1 LSLQVSVVE
10 KSFQRNGNSAPTLAG
25 VSFEVPPG
33 TIVGLYGPSGCG
45 KSTLLRIVAG
55 LDIDYQGT
63 VELNGEPVTHPTRR
77 IGMTVQTLISYDWL
91 SVGDNITFGLR
102 YAKAQNDATWFRRVT
117 GKVDPQRAQKEAE
130 RLAAIVGL
138 ARSDLAK
145 YPDEISGGMKQRM
158 AFARS
163 LLPRPQVLLL
173 DEPFS
178 ALDFESRQS
187 LEDAVLRVRD
197 ELGTSFICVSHDPE
211 EILYLADEV
220 LVLGGA
226 PAHIVHRFEPELP
239 CKGTDEKRYTQ
250 EFQQAKKEL
259 YGWLNPST
267 TT

>member
-1 LSLQVSVVE
+1 MSLQVSVAE
-10 KSFQRNGNSAPTLAG
+10 KSFPSNGTRTSVLSDVAFDVPAG
-25 VSFEVPPG
+25 S
-33 TIVGLYGPSGCG
+33 IVGLYGPSGCG

-55 LDIDYQGT
+55 LDTDFRGE
-63 VELNGEPVTHPTRR
+63 VELNGEPVSHPTRR

-102 YAKAQNDATWFRRVT
+102 YAKAQQNATWLRRLT
-117 GKVDPQRAQKEAE
+117 GQVDPHRAREEAE
-130 RLAAIVGL
+130 RLGAIVGL
-138 ARSDLAK
+138 ARSDLSK

-163 LLPRPQVLLL
+163 ILPRPQVLLL

-220 LVLGGA
+220 LVLAGT
-226 PAHIVHRFEPELP
+226 PASIIHRFKPELP
-239 CKGTDEKRYTQ
+239 SDEKRYTQ

>member
-1 LSLQVSVVE
+1 
-10 KSFQRNGNSAPTLAG
+10 
-25 VSFEVPPG
+25 VSFEVPPS

-55 LDIDYQGT
+55 LDTDYKGT

-77 IGMTVQTLISYDWL
+77 IGMTVQTLVSYDWL

-102 YAKAQNDATWFRRVT
+102 YAQAQKKATWFRRLT
-117 GKVDPQRAQKEAE
+117 GQVDPRHAQQEAE

-138 ARSDLAK
+138 GKSDLAK

-163 LLPRPQVLLL
+163 ILPRPQVLLL

-187 LEDAVLRVRD
+187 LEDAVLRVRE

-220 LVLGGA
+220 LVLGGT
-226 PAHIVHRFEPELP
+226 PANIIHRFKPDLP
-239 CKGTDEKRYTQ
+239 YQGSDEKRYTQ

-259 YGWLNPST
+259 YGWLEPQT
-267 TT
+267 V